1 MGAELTPAL
10 QMPPVPPGVLPGGAE
25 VTNGALFAARVV
37 FRMSERLDPTANV
50 DPAQARRLLAS
61 CPVVLLDMN
70 GTFMFGENRLGP
82 DEDFGATYCAIGGRV
97 LRADAVAAAVL
108 ACVAHM
114 ARLYD
119 DPAHADDFPSVLE
132 VMGELPDTSGLPE
145 RERRL
150 LAEVVARHELGRIP
164 EPHAQAVREL
174 ARAHRLGLV
183 ANIWAPKDPWL
194 AELARAGLADVFAAR
209 VFSSNSRSMKPSP
222 RLFHEALRGCD
233 ASRHKRLEDGGQ
245 RRVPTHHLAHPLRP
259 ASPPNCAELQPKFP
273 KKTLHAVLLDL
284 TVATAAL
291 ASSSPGISK
300 MTTLLNFSPKN
311 VRLK

>member
-1 MGAELTPAL
+1 
-10 QMPPVPPGVLPGGAE
+10 
-25 VTNGALFAARVV
+25 
-37 FRMSERLDPTANV
+37 
-50 DPAQARRLLAS
+50 
-61 CPVVLLDMN
+61 VVLLDMN

-222 RLFHEALRGCD
+222 RLFHEALRGCGVQGPRPHPD
-233 ASRHKRLEDGGQ
+233 VVHIGDSLRCDVGGAQ
-245 RRVPTHHLAHPLRP
+245 AAGLRTIWVNPTGATAP
-259 ASPPNCAELQPKFP
+259 ASVPQPDAWVP
-273 KKTLHAVLLDL
+273 DL
-284 TVATAAL
+284 CDLVA
-291 ASSSPGISK
+291 G
-300 MTTLLNFSPKN
+300 
-311 VRLK
+311 